1 MKTKFAILAMTG
13 LALVAGCNRGST
25 NSSANSANGS
35 VTNNSAAAAPA
46 AAPAA
51 GGTPVTQASLVGTWG
66 QDNCSNT
73 MSFAADGKATSSG
86 ATSDNVRW
94 ALDGGNIV
102 ITAPGQPETRMGA
115 TMSGE
120 NLQLTNQGQTMLMS
134 KCPAPAGAAAQAEAT
149 EEASE
154 ATE

>member
-1 MKTKFAILAMTG
+1 MKTNFAILAMTG

-25 NSSANSANGS
+25 NTTANSANS
-35 VTNNSAAAAPA
+35 SATNNSAAAAPA
-46 AAPAA
+46 EAPAA
-51 GGTPVTQASLVGTWG
+51 AGTPVTQASLVGTWG

-73 MSFAADGKATSSG
+73 MSFAADGTATSSG

-94 ALDGGNIV
+94 ALEGADIV

-120 NLQLTNQGQTMLMS
+120 NLHLTNQGQTMIMS
-134 KCPAPAGAAAQAEAT
+134 KCPGTAGAAAETNAT

-154 ATE
+154 DTE